1 MNGFKTLSSKVN
13 APVNNFMEKFLGSAP
28 AQDNLALTILK
39 IVIVVYAGVIGPS
52 LPPVAKEFL
61 DLVPV
66 RITFI
71 AIIAW
76 VGTRDPVVS
85 LLLALAFYS
94 SMNILSG
101 KDFFEKYG
109 NTNQYRNR

>member
-1 MNGFKTLSSKVN
+1 MNGFRNVSSKVN
-13 APVNNFMEKFLGSAP
+13 MPVNGFLEKFLGTSQS
-28 AQDNLALTILK
+28 QDNLAMTVLK
-39 IVIVVYAGVIGPS
+39 IVIVIYAGAIGPS
-52 LPPVAKEFL
+52 LPASAKEFL

-76 VGTRDPVVS
+76 VGTRDPVMS

-109 NTNQYRNR
+109 NSYRNK